1 MTRILMILTSCDR
14 MGEDGAPTGFYWEE
28 MAVPYWAFR
37 DAGYQVDLASPLGG
51 RPPADPSSDDDPS
64 ARPEAVTRFMQD
76 TQAMN
81 DLDDTAAVSKLD
93 ASRYGAVFLPGGHG
107 TMWDLRQTPAVA
119 QTVAAVYEQGGVVGA
134 VCHGPAGLI
143 EATLSDGSPLIK
155 GRRIN
160 GFTNSEERAAGL
172 SDVVPYL
179 LEDALRAQ
187 GAEFECGV
195 EDFCGFAL
203 RDDRIVTGQNPDSSS
218 AVAEHMLAA
227 LRDTDRAAA

>member
-1 MTRILMILTSCDR
+1 
-14 MGEDGAPTGFYWEE
+14 
-28 MAVPYWAFR
+28 
-37 DAGYQVDLASPLGG
+37 
-51 RPPADPSSDDDPS
+51 
-64 ARPEAVTRFMQD
+64 
-76 TQAMN
+76 
-81 DLDDTAAVSKLD
+81 
-93 ASRYGAVFLPGGHG
+93 VFLPGGHG

-119 QTVAAVYEQGGVVGA
+119 KAVAAVYEQGGVVGA

-143 EATLSDGSPLIK
+143 EATLSDGTPLIK

-179 LEDALRAQ
+179 LEDGLRAQ

-203 RDDRIVTGQNPDSSS
+203 RDDRIVTGQNPDSSA
-218 AVAEHMLAA
+218 AVAEHMLSA
-227 LRDTDRAAA
+227 LRDMDRAAA